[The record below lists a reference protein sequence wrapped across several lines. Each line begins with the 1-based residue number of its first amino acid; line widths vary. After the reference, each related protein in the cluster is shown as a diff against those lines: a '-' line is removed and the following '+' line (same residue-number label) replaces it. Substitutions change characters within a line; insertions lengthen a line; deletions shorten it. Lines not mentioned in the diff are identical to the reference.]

1 MLPYLEH
8 IDTVLFNLFNQ
19 KLTNPVFD
27 WLMPAL
33 TNLNNW
39 KIPILL
45 IWLALLIW
53 GGRKGRAAAL
63 LLLITIALSDQLSSF
78 VIKPLVHR
86 IRPCHVV
93 ESVRLLVGCSGSFS
107 FPSSHAT
114 NSMAAASFFAGF
126 YPRYRW
132 YFYGLALTIAY
143 TRVYVGVHYPFDVL
157 AGATLGFFVG
167 WFVVW
172 LYGKFLKSRVEGE
185 KPGKHE
191 PEKAE
196 DFLKQ

>member
-8 IDTVLFNLFNQ
+8 IDTLLFNLFNQ

-27 WLMPAL
+27 WLMPVL

-63 LLLITIALSDQLSSF
+63 LLLVTIALSDQLSSF

-93 ESVRLLVGCSGSFS
+93 ETVRLLVGCSGSFS

-114 NSMAAASFFAGF
+114 NSMAAARFFAGF
-126 YPRYRW
+126 YPRFRW
-132 YFYGLALTIAY
+132 YFYALALTIAY

-157 AGATLGFFVG
+157 AGALLGFLVG
-167 WFVVW
+167 WLVVW
-172 LYGKFLKSRVEGE
+172 LYGKFLKFRIEEQPLEENRQNMV
-185 KPGKHE
+185 GKE
-191 PEKAE
+191 
-196 DFLKQ
+196 